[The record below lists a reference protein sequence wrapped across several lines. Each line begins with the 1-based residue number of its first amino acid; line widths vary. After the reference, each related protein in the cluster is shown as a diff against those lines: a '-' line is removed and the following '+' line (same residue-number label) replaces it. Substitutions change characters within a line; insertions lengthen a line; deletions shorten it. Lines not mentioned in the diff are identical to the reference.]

1 MTPSRPGPWA
11 RGLGLTLVSVG
22 SDVVLG
28 APGLVRALQ
37 DGIDRQSDVALPP
50 APDGATW
57 YAVREGGETVAVAL
71 VRRDYPRAGVATLLA
86 VAVDPARRGRATATK
101 AILVAERKLAAE
113 GYAPLLVRVP
123 RTNGRGLYFMLRT
136 GFVPVPPGER
146 PDDPDDVTWFARRVL
161 G

>member
-1 MTPSRPGPWA
+1 
-11 RGLGLTLVSVG
+11 
-22 SDVVLG
+22 
-28 APGLVRALQ
+28 
-37 DGIDRQSDVALPP
+37 
-50 APDGATW
+50 
-57 YAVREGGETVAVAL
+57 
-71 VRRDYPRAGVATLLA
+71 

-161 G
+161 D

>member
-1 MTPSRPGPWA
+1 MTPARPGPWA
-11 RGLGLTLVSVG
+11 RGLGLTLIPIEAEA
-22 SDVVLG
+22 VL
-28 APGLVRALQ
+28 AEPGLVRALQ

-50 APDGATW
+50 TPAGATW
-57 YAVREGGETVAVAL
+57 YGVREVGETVAVAL
-71 VRRDYPRAGVATLLA
+71 VQRDHPRAGVATLLA

-101 AILVAERKLAAE
+101 AILVAERKLAVE

-161 G
+161 D